1 MNTSVKNN
9 SESVNSRVSNIIRA
23 ELVTIHSGEA
33 LWKVWRQQ
41 GDTASDEFYFREA
54 IKARRY
60 VNILKKQGGGWMPKE
75 DFNALCQAMKATPRQ
90 HFEVTATAEDGQPCS
105 TIVAAK
111 VPSDAE
117 RIGRARIARLWGP
130 EAKAMKYAIQ
140 TVMMPEPEA
149 PKAAKPKRRRSTKK
163 ATNTAVLA

>member
-1 MNTSVKNN
+1 MNTSFNN
-9 SESVNSRVSNIIRA
+9 SESVNSRVSNLIRA
-23 ELVTIHSGEA
+23 ELVTISTGEA

-41 GDTASDEFYFREA
+41 GEEVSKEFFFREA

-60 VNILKKQGGGWMPKE
+60 VNILKKEGGGWMPKE
-75 DFNALCQAMKATPRQ
+75 DFTALCEAMKATPRQ
-90 HFEVTATAEDGQPCS
+90 HFEVTATAEDGQPFS
-105 TIVAAK
+105 TIVAVK

-130 EAKAMKYAIQ
+130 EAKAMNVAIKS
-140 TVMMPEPEA
+140 VLMPEPEA

-163 ATNTAVLA
+163 ATNTVVLV

>member
-1 MNTSVKNN
+1 MNTSVINN
-9 SESVNSRVSNIIRA
+9 SESVNSSVSNLIRA

-75 DFNALCQAMKATPRQ
+75 DFTALCEAMKATPRQ

-130 EAKAMKYAIQ
+130 EAKAMKYAINA
-140 TVMMPEPEA
+140 VLMPEPEA
-149 PKAAKPKRRRSTKK
+149 PKAAKPKRSRSTKK
-163 ATNTAVLA
+163 ANTAVLA